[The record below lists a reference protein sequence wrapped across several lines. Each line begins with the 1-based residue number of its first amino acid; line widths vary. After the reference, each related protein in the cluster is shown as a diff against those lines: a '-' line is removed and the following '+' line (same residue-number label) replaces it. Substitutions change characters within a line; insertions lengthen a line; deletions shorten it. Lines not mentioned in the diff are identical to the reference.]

1 MARFALRGR
10 EMSDPAKRM
19 GREEAAKLAGVSP
32 DTVRHYQRRGLLHP
46 EKQPNQ
52 TGFKYVYSELDVQRI
67 RQIAL
72 ENLDYLA
79 GYRPGLVRYFI
90 EKAQAQERVLPVS
103 DTGQLYPRGT
113 EVR

>member
-1 MARFALRGR
+1 MRRPTPEGCAPLRDFVESR
-10 EMSDPAKRM
+10 PS
-19 GREEAAKLAGVSP
+19 KLAGVSP

-90 EKAQAQERVLPVS
+90 EKAQAQGRVLPVS

>member
-1 MARFALRGR
+1 M
-10 EMSDPAKRM
+10 PAPTRAIVS
-19 GREEAAKLAGVSP
+19 RSSKLAGVSP

-90 EKAQAQERVLPVS
+90 EKAQAQGRTEAASMNLPI
-103 DTGQLYPRGT
+103 GRAN
-113 EVR
+113 